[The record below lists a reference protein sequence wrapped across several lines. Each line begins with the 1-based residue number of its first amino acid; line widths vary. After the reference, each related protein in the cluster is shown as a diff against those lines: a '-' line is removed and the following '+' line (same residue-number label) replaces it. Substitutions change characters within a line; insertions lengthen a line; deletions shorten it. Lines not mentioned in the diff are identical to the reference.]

1 MKRYCLSVDLLDDPA
16 KILEY
21 EDLHRA
27 VWPEILDS
35 IKVSGILD
43 MQIYRTG
50 NRLCMIMETADDFS
64 FERKALLDKDNPD
77 VQRWEEF
84 MWDFQQPLPWAEPGQ
99 KWVLMEQIFQL

>member
-1 MKRYCLSVDLLDDPA
+1 MKRYCLAVDLVDDPA
-16 KILEY
+16 KIREY

-35 IKVSGILD
+35 IKLSGILD

-50 NRLCMIMETADDFS
+50 NRLCMVMETEDDFN
-64 FERKALLDKDNPD
+64 FERKALSDRDNPD

-84 MWDFQQPLPWAEPGQ
+84 MWDFQQPLSWAEPGQ